1 MSRYILISL
10 KKKLPL
16 FIICV
21 VLFAN
26 IAFSLSMFN
35 DFTVRVSNVNY
46 MFERYSTGS
55 VFYIIIF
62 MIFMLILPFF
72 SMNYRY
78 SLTKS
83 DMFRQV
89 PVKKNHIRYVEHLT
103 TLGIVLIAF
112 TLGFF
117 FMLFAMMIKNA
128 NTTAM
133 DVDPFYYYHNEIIHL
148 NYGYFALAYL
158 PMLIMGIGQY
168 FISYLFIS
176 RSNNLLNSM
185 IMLFTGEM
193 IVLLIFFLPMRYFI
207 DEGYLHQAT
216 FVLPIMTYGEIFEP
230 LITNRFS
237 LSQLSFETL
246 GQAETANK
254 VLYVLEYVLFFSVAI
269 LGIVAFIIEKDPS
282 SEYAGKANTNRPYQD
297 IIYHLGALMLG
308 CAVFNLHVSVIY
320 DAMSFVFFLAM
331 YYTFFGLLNRSF
343 VPKKKDIIP
352 LSVTVGSAIIYIL
365 GLFIHEFMI
374 TKTVEFL

>member
-1 MSRYILISL
+1 
-10 KKKLPL
+10 
-16 FIICV
+16 
-21 VLFAN
+21 
-26 IAFSLSMFN
+26 
-35 DFTVRVSNVNY
+35 
-46 MFERYSTGS
+46 
-55 VFYIIIF
+55 
-62 MIFMLILPFF
+62 
-72 SMNYRY
+72 
-78 SLTKS
+78 
-83 DMFRQV
+83 
-89 PVKKNHIRYVEHLT
+89 
-103 TLGIVLIAF
+103 
-112 TLGFF
+112 
-117 FMLFAMMIKNA
+117 
-128 NTTAM
+128 
-133 DVDPFYYYHNEIIHL
+133 
-148 NYGYFALAYL
+148 
-158 PMLIMGIGQY
+158 MLIMGIGQY

-246 GQAETANK
+246 GQVEIANK

-269 LGIVAFIIEKDPS
+269 LGIVSFIIEKDPS

-308 CAVFNLHVSVIY
+308 CAVFNLRVSVIY